1 MQMIAYIEPRYATL
15 IYDIPPYNAINSEMI
30 QFCTEMFGNEGWLQ
44 MFQIRQLRKQQDD
57 EQNDKQYMP
66 PVDHIKKL
74 EVDPY
79 TLQIA
84 DEAQEEPII
93 DSQEDKKPYVS
104 WWARKPDKLGQ
115 GNLKTGYEP
124 IIEER
129 KKTRLQ
135 QTEMQRRHSGRDDS
149 IDDNDNGSLGRDD
162 DSFDGIEQSRSFKNL
177 TKRSSLPINIAKHG
191 SEMILHEHYELEMQS
206 NAPISE
212 AVGDHTSGHGGNNR
226 FEGDVVQHLKD

>member
-1 MQMIAYIEPRYATL
+1 
-15 IYDIPPYNAINSEMI
+15 
-30 QFCTEMFGNEGWLQ
+30 
-44 MFQIRQLRKQQDD
+44 
-57 EQNDKQYMP
+57 MP

-84 DEAQEEPII
+84 PEAQEEPII
-93 DSQEDKKPYVS
+93 DSQEEKKPYVS

-129 KKTRLQ
+129 KKARLQ
-135 QTEMQRRHSGRDDS
+135 QKEIQEKYSSRDDS

-162 DSFDGIEQSRSFKNL
+162 ESFDGIEQSRSFKNL
-177 TKRSSLPINIAKHG
+177 TKRSSLPITIAKHR
-191 SEMILHEHYELEMQS
+191 SDMILHEHYELEEQS

-212 AVGDHTSGHGGNNR
+212 AVGDRISSHGGNNR